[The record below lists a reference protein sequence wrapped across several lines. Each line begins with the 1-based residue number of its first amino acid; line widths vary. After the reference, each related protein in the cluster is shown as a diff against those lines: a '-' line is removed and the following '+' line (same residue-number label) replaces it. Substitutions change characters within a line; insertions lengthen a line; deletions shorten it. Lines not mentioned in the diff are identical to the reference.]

1 MNDPFLNRATSVA
14 GPGID
19 YVPVTPDDLTDLT
32 TVAVALYVES
42 AGSIAFISQKGQPRS
57 VQVPNFGYVLCG
69 VRRVLATGTTAGGV
83 HAIVV
88 S

>member
-1 MNDPFLNRATSVA
+1 MNDPFLNRATSVT

-19 YVPVTPDDLTDLT
+19 YVPVTPDDLTDMA
-32 TVAVALYVES
+32 TVAVALYAEG
-42 AGSIAFISQKGQPRS
+42 AGSVTFISQKGVQRS
-57 VQVPNFGYVLCG
+57 VQVPSYGYLLCG
-69 VRRVLATGTTAGGV
+69 VRRVLATGTTATGL

>member
-1 MNDPFLNRATSVA
+1 MNDPFLNRATSVT

-19 YVPVTPDDLTDLT
+19 YVPVTPDDLTDMA
-32 TVAVALYVES
+32 TVAVALYAEG
-42 AGSIAFISQKGQPRS
+42 AGSVTFISQKGVQRS
-57 VQVPNFGYVLCG
+57 VQVPNYGYLLCG
-69 VRRVLATGTTAGGV
+69 VRRVLATGTTATGL

>member
-1 MNDPFLNRATSVA
+1 MNDPFLNRATSVT

-19 YVPVTPDDLTDLT
+19 YVPVSPDDLTDLA
-32 TVAVALYVES
+32 TVAVALYAEG
-42 AGSIAFISQKGQPRS
+42 AGSITFVSQKGMQRT

-69 VRRVLATGTTAGGV
+69 VRRVLATGTTATAI

>member
-1 MNDPFLNRATSVA
+1 MNDPFLNRATSVT

-19 YVPVTPDDLTDLT
+19 YMPVLPADGVDLE
-32 TVAVALYVES
+32 TVAVALYVQS
-42 AGSIAFISQKGQPRS
+42 GGAVSFTSVKGEARS
-57 VQVPNFGYVLCG
+57 VVVPDYGYILCG
-69 VRRVLATGTTAGGV
+69 VRRVNLSGTTASGI